1 MEEKSVNTDK
11 IDKSGENKTESASIA
26 SVNDDTEAG
35 SDEKPGDTAV
45 QHSVEPPSNFT
56 DSSTVTSSSPP
67 SSTSS
72 SPVKSFKML
81 RLRKGPTEELGII
94 ISKKRNPNKGTT
106 GYVIAHIEPDGLI
119 NK

>member
-1 MEEKSVNTDK
+1 MEEKSVNIDK

-26 SVNDDTEAG
+26 SVNNDTEAG

-45 QHSVEPPSNFT
+45 KLSAEPPTNFK
-56 DSSTVTSSSPP
+56 DSSTVTSPPP

-72 SPVKSFKML
+72 SPAKSFKML
-81 RLRKGPTEELGII
+81 RLRKGTTEELGII

>member
-35 SDEKPGDTAV
+35 SDERPDDTAV
-45 QHSVEPPSNFT
+45 QHSVEPPSNFN
-56 DSSTVTSSSPP
+56 DSSTVTSSPP
-67 SSTSS
+67 TSTSS
-72 SPVKSFKML
+72 SPAKSFKML